1 MKSLKILLLFDLSVK
16 ISPDDYKE
24 YWDTP
29 DWKTE
34 KDVKNTLKK
43 LGHEVI
49 PLGVFND
56 IEPILQTVQKEKP
69 DLVFNMIEAFSGN
82 RDLEP
87 DMTSLLQLMG
97 VHFTGASPLGLRLCK
112 DKGLTK
118 IILNYHRIRT
128 PDFLIAKK
136 SSPPKSL
143 KKFKFPAFIKPL
155 QLESS
160 EGISQSSYVENEKE
174 ALARVKF
181 VHESLGVD
189 AIVEEY
195 IEGRELYVSV
205 LGNEKLT
212 VFPHRELFFKEV
224 PDDEPKFA
232 TYRSKWDKDYRKKW
246 GIDTGYVKNM
256 PESLQKKINETC
268 KKIYKLLSI
277 EGYGR
282 IDLRIKESGE
292 IYFIEANPNPSIGK
306 NEDYALSA
314 TRDGLSYDDLLS
326 RIISLA
332 LQRATTSVASVGSS
346 REAEPS
352 LGA

>member
-1 MKSLKILLLFDLSVK
+1 MKSLRILLLFDLSVK
-16 ISPDDYKE
+16 IAPEDYKL

-29 DWKTE
+29 DWKAE
-34 KDVKNTLKK
+34 KDIKVSLKK

-49 PLGVFND
+49 SLGVFND
-56 IEPILQTVQKEKP
+56 IEPIIQTVQNEKP
-69 DLVFNMIEAFSGN
+69 DLVFNMSEAFSGN

-97 VHFTGASPLGLRLCK
+97 VPFTGATALGLRLCK

-128 PDFLIAKK
+128 PHFLIAKK

-160 EGISQSSYVENEKE
+160 EGISQSSYVENEKD
-174 ALARVKF
+174 ALARLKF
-181 VHESLGVD
+181 VHENLGVD
-189 AIVEEY
+189 AIIEEF
-195 IEGRELYVSV
+195 IAGREIYVSV

-212 VFPHRELFFKEV
+212 VFPPRELFFKEV
-224 PDDEPKFA
+224 PEDEPKFA

-246 GIDTGYVKNM
+246 GIDTGYVKSM
-256 PESLQKKINETC
+256 PESLQKNINETC

-277 EGYGR
+277 QGYGR
-282 IDLRIKESGE
+282 IDLRVKDNGE

-314 TRDGLSYDDLLS
+314 ARDGLTYEDLLS
-326 RIISLA
+326 KIIALA
-332 LQRATTSVASVGSS
+332 LQKAPAFQSPTSSA
-346 REAEPS
+346 A
-352 LGA
+352 